1 MWLSYL
7 SSYLWG
13 WTGQKNHPVFVY
25 IVNIVTLIVILATE
39 MRGVGGL
46 YPNLLII
53 LRWISQISNQMLLP
67 RNVEKLSKLNL
78 THCSGFCGL
87 LPKQWRIGRP
97 TGTVDYLTN
106 VNKLGAVADR
116 IISEYEYQHN
126 LFTNKKLFLAICQ
139 IYFWNIFSYL
149 EIVVHIRQFS
159 CFLNGREVSQDVS
172 LSQLLCKLC
181 RSPDRGSWIKIK
193 AKHKDEE

>member
-1 MWLSYL
+1 MISGIAQKRVSCFAQNQDPSFAKNVSHLIYNVGKSAAAGHGQDQRESAVVKEYGSGSL
-7 SSYLWG
+7 GRWG
-13 WTGQKNHPVFVY
+13 HLGTIFIIVFMDMV
-25 IVNIVTLIVILATE
+25 VIFI
-39 MRGVGGL
+39 

-53 LRWISQISNQMLLP
+53 LRRISQISNQMLLP

-78 THCSGFCGL
+78 THCGGFCGL

-97 TGTVDYLTN
+97 TGTVDCLTN

-139 IYFWNIFSYL
+139 IYF
-149 EIVVHIRQFS
+149 
-159 CFLNGREVSQDVS
+159 
-172 LSQLLCKLC
+172 
-181 RSPDRGSWIKIK
+181 
-193 AKHKDEE
+193 